1 MSIIPDFSCEATIN
15 DSFKLSTQ
23 TKPLI
28 LFFYPRDNTSG
39 CTSQNQI
46 FAELYPQFIELGYE
60 VVGISRDTLKSHIKF
75 SQKYNLPFN
84 LLADPTEE
92 ICNLFNVMRAKKM
105 YGKDVRGIE
114 RSTFIIDTNH
124 QIIHEWRKVKA
135 ETNPYEVLEF
145 IKNLANKE

>member
-15 DSFKLSTQ
+15 NSFKLSAQ
-23 TKPLI
+23 TKPLV

-46 FAELYPQFIELGYE
+46 FAELYPQFVELGYE
-60 VVGISRDTLKSHIKF
+60 VIGISRDTLKSHIKF

-84 LLADPTEE
+84 LLADPSEE
-92 ICNLFNVMRAKKM
+92 ICNLFNVMKAKKM

-114 RSTFIIDTNH
+114 RSTFIINTNH

-135 ETNPYEVLEF
+135 QTNPYEALEY
-145 IKNLANKE
+145 IKNLSN